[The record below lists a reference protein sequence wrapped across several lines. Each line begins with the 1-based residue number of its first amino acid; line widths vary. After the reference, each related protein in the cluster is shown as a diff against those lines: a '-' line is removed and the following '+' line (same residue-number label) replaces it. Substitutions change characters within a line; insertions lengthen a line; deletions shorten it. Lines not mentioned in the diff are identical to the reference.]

1 MSLDLEDIKREV
13 ATANRVL
20 ANLGLAT
27 GVMSCPRTRQHARP
41 RRAQPLFCQRPRI

>member
-1 MSLDLEDIKREV
+1 MNTDLEDVKREV

-27 GVMSCPRTRQHARP
+27 GANCCPRTRQHARP
-41 RRAQPLFCQRPRI
+41 LRA